1 MEPHPHRKQPV
12 AAATDK
18 KEMKGRTVMKNAV
31 MIKSFPNGLMVLLDE
46 KMEFPELLK
55 EVALKF
61 KESQHFFSGA
71 KMALSLEGRMLSEQE
86 EKQVVDTIIA
96 NSSLNIVCLVG
107 KDEETNQAFFKA
119 VEQAENL
126 QKDNDG
132 QFYRGTLRNGQL
144 LETEKSIV
152 VIGDV
157 HPGASII
164 SHKDIIVLGGLYGEA
179 YAGGNGEEG
188 HFVVALEMS
197 PQKLKVGDFKYIST
211 EKSRWSIRPK
221 VQPKIAYVKNG
232 RVIVEP
238 LTKESLN

>member
-1 MEPHPHRKQPV
+1 
-12 AAATDK
+12 
-18 KEMKGRTVMKNAV
+18 MKNAV